1 MTIIMVMMMMIPY
14 NSSAHGHTA
23 DFASMRRGETG
34 WKQIMFMLWCYLDL
48 NLHASFPASSIL
60 HALIFLSGPSALPGN
75 SKAGVLVVG
84 GGRGVEPPQVT
95 TLRKFSEHSQ
105 NFQVLLLYTPY
116 YVLLIAQCH
125 EWGSPLPHPFLL

>member
-84 GGRGVEPPQVT
+84 GGRGLEKSLPGE
-95 TLRKFSEHSQ
+95 LRRERWVKRQELTRAPRSAEEIALDDKEASL
-105 NFQVLLLYTPY
+105 VLR
-116 YVLLIAQCH
+116 
-125 EWGSPLPHPFLL
+125 